1 VTTCVMPVSQLKV
14 PLPKF
19 VAIRKDDDKD
29 NIQFFVRVE
38 LEAEGIVGSYT
49 KPELALH
56 TCVMKVD

>member
-1 VTTCVMPVSQLKV
+1 LKV